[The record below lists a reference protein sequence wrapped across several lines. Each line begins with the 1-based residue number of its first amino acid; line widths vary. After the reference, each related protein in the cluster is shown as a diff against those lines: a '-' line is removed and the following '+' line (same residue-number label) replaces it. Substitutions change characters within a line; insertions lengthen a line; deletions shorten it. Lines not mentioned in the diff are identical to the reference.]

1 MGSLLTFIA
10 EESES
15 SRHIQFYL
23 KWTKSLLYS
32 HGSYLKS
39 ESKKF
44 TPVLN
49 LLIKGLTRKSDDLS
63 KVCDYNK
70 YTVEYL
76 IAQSERNSEDM
87 PEESDE
93 DMEVDGP
100 VNEVT
105 NQSDSDED
113 MSGLA
118 SKWTDE
124 EEEEENNSQSE
135 GDSD

>member
-1 MGSLLTFIA
+1 MGIS

-23 KWTKSLLYS
+23 RWTKSLLYS

-49 LLIKGLTRKSDDLS
+49 LLIKGLSRKSDELS
-63 KVCDYNK
+63 KICDYNK

-76 IAQSERNSEDM
+76 MAHSERNSENLKD
-87 PEESDE
+87 ESVGE
-93 DMEVDGP
+93 MEVDEAL
-100 VNEVT
+100 NEVT

-113 MSGLA
+113 MSELA
-118 SKWTDE
+118 AKWTDDE
-124 EEEEENNSQSE
+124 E
-135 GDSD
+135 